1 MRTTAVEPT
10 ERDLLLDRLTN
21 LRTILPVLAE
31 ELASSRRQLGQ
42 LRRENRRLRE
52 RLSHLERVAGR
63 GAPTPRQVERV
74 ALTLRA
80 F

>member
-1 MRTTAVEPT
+1 MKRTVAEPT

-31 ELASSRRQLGQ
+31 ELASSRRQLGE
-42 LRRENRRLRE
+42 LRRENRRLRD
-52 RLSHLERVAGR
+52 RLSRMEPIAQQHAS
-63 GAPTPRQVERV
+63 TPRQVERV